1 MCVRLPCIIIN
12 VGVTLGSVTLRNDC
26 RLGLATVL
34 IRMKLWMKLITNW
47 RKQDNVL
54 LCKLYLLSDFRIKER
69 KEGM

>member
-1 MCVRLPCIIIN
+1 VRLPCIIIN

-34 IRMKLWMKLITNW
+34 IRMKLWMKLIANW
-47 RKQDNVL
+47 RKQHNVL